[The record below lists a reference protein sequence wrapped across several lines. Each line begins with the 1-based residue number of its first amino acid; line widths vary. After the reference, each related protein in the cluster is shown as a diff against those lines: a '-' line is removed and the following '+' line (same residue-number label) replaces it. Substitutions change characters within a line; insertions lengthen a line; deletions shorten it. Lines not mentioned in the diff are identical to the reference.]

1 MSTSL
6 GAQLSVAAQQ
16 GDAAAVEH
24 LLGECTPDDANHADE
39 KQCTPLHWACSCD
52 EAIVAR
58 LLLADPRVSVEARS
72 RHGVSAVHHACSAN
86 SLRVLPLLLDGSA
99 SHLVNAP
106 NDWGEVP
113 LHLAATA
120 GHGSVIAELLR
131 HGASTE
137 AEDRWGRTPSRVAT
151 QQGLVPTALGLPQAQ
166 SEETTA
172 AAEAAGAAE
181 AAAVQLRPERRAM
194 QAEMQAEFMRV
205 QLERQRHAPATTQVQ
220 VKHMFAPKAPA
231 SPPPPLPPPP
241 PAPPPPPLAA
251 AAASAGFAPP
261 GDELQQAVARRAAAR
276 AAAAG
281 AAADAAAADAA
292 AVEAAPPPRSEGNA
306 PGSSPHLLAPHR
318 PVPQHPARGGKP
330 ALSKLVEHPGDPAE
344 VRRLLEAGEVSP
356 HGADLFGHTALH
368 KFSSWDKVDLV
379 DLVLPYLDA
388 EMCNVRA
395 GQDKLTPLHACVDM
409 GALRATRRLLQVAST
424 YYQLV
429 GCTGFDYFH
438 RDSLTWLPYC
448 RSRASMR
455 MPLTGG
461 AAPPSKS
468 PRRLATPILPRC
480 CRRRSIFCVVVCCCR
495 FAAVL
500 AVLSPWSEVF

>member
-1 MSTSL
+1 MLVSRLPKTPLSDANTDCSGAAVARGGGGRPSAAAAAAAAAASPPTSNRSSTS
-6 GAQLSVAAQQ
+6 S
-16 GDAAAVEH
+16 
-24 LLGECTPDDANHADE
+24 
-39 KQCTPLHWACSCD
+39 
-52 EAIVAR
+52 IR
-58 LLLADPRVSVEARS
+58 LR
-72 RHGVSAVHHACSAN
+72 
-86 SLRVLPLLLDGSA
+86 DG
-99 SHLVNAP
+99 
-106 NDWGEVP
+106 
-113 LHLAATA
+113 
-120 GHGSVIAELLR
+120 I
-131 HGASTE
+131 
-137 AEDRWGRTPSRVAT
+137 
-151 QQGLVPTALGLPQAQ
+151 
-166 SEETTA
+166 TA
-172 AAEAAGAAE
+172 AAASASALAPAPTIVAAV
-181 AAAVQLRPERRAM
+181 AAAA
-194 QAEMQAEFMRV
+194 AA
-205 QLERQRHAPATTQVQ
+205 A
-220 VKHMFAPKAPA
+220 
-231 SPPPPLPPPP
+231 
-241 PAPPPPPLAA
+241 APPPPPPS
-251 AAASAGFAPP
+251 ASAGFAPP

-480 CRRRSIFCVVVCCCR
+480 CRRRSFFCVVVCCCR
-495 FAAVL
+495 CHAVL
-500 AVLSPWSEVF
+500 AVLSP